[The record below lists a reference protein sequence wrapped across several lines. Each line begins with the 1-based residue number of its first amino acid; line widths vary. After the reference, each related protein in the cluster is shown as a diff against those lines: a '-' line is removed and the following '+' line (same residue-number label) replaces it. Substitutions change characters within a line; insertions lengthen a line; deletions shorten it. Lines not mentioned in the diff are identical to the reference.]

1 VPPITSAAAGP
12 LKGSVRVPGDKS
24 ISHRAL
30 MLGALAVGETVIHG
44 LLEGEDVH
52 QTATAM
58 RAMGANVE
66 RGEDGVWRVR
76 GRGVGGLREPDDVL
90 DMGNAGTGA
99 RLLMGVVG
107 SHPFTTFMTGDASLR
122 SRPME
127 RIAAPL
133 RQIGAQVVSRDGGR
147 LPLAVIGTDNPM
159 PIAYTL
165 PMPSAQVKSAVLLA
179 GLNAPGVTTVIE
191 PERTRD
197 HTELMLRHFGAEVKI
212 TPDGAGGARIELT
225 GQPELTG
232 STVIVPGDPSS
243 AAFPIVAAL
252 ICPGSEVELP
262 NVGLNPLRTG
272 LLTTLLEM
280 GADISRKDERTEAGE
295 TVADLVVK
303 ASALKGVEVPPERA
317 PTMIDE
323 YPVLAMAAARAQGA
337 TIMHGVRELRVKESD
352 RLDAVAQGL
361 RACGVVVEE
370 TEDTLT
376 VHGAD
381 GVIPGG
387 GTVATRLDHRIAM
400 SFLMLGLTA
409 KAPITIDDAGPIDT
423 SFPGFI
429 DLMNSLGA
437 KLSQQ
442 S

>member
-1 VPPITSAAAGP
+1 
-12 LKGSVRVPGDKS
+12 
-24 ISHRAL
+24 
-30 MLGALAVGETVIHG
+30 MLGALAIGETVVHG

-52 QTATAM
+52 RTATAM
-58 RAMGANVE
+58 RAMGASVE
-66 RGEDGVWRVR
+66 RDDQGVWRIR
-76 GRGVGGLREPDDVL
+76 GCGVGGLREPADVL

-133 RQIGAQVVSRDGGR
+133 RQIGAQIVTRAGGR
-147 LPLAVIGTDNPM
+147 LPLAVVGTKNPM
-159 PIAYTL
+159 PITYTL
-165 PMPSAQVKSAVLLA
+165 PMPSAQVKSAILLA

-197 HTELMLRHFGAEVKI
+197 HTELMLRHFGAEVE
-212 TPDGAGGARIELT
+212 TTLDGAGGARIALT
-225 GQPELTG
+225 GQPELIG

-243 AAFPIVAAL
+243 AAFPMVAAL
-252 ICPGSEVELP
+252 LCAGSEIELP

-272 LLTTLLEM
+272 LLATLMEM
-280 GADISRKDERTEAGE
+280 GADITRKDERTEAGE
-295 TVADLVVK
+295 TVADLVVR
-303 ASALKGVEVPPERA
+303 AGVLKGVEVPPERA

-323 YPVLAMAAARAQGA
+323 YPVLAMAAACAEGT

-361 RACGVVVEE
+361 RACGVSVEE

-376 VHGAD
+376 VHGMGGA
-381 GVIPGG
+381 IPGG
-387 GTVATRLDHRIAM
+387 GAVATRLDHRIAM
-400 SFLMLGLTA
+400 SFLMLGLAA
-409 KAPITIDDAGPIDT
+409 KAPVTIDDAGPIDT

-429 DLMNSLGA
+429 DLMNGLGA
-437 KLSQQ
+437 NIRQQ
-442 S
+442 A